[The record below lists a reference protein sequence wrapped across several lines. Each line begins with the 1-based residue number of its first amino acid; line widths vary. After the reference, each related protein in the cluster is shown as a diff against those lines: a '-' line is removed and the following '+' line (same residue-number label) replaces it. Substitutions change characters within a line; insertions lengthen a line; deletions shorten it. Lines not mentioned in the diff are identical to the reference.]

1 MLNLIMT
8 LIYIYLFTGF
18 CCALIFT
25 ACLKYCNEYEVKDM
39 INNSGLDYKET
50 MELFKKANE
59 TYKKR
64 PYTFFTICVLVS
76 LPCLLKVAID
86 EFKGKKNK

>member
-1 MLNLIMT
+1 MINLLMA

-25 ACLKYCNEYEVKDM
+25 ACLKYCNDYEVKDM
-39 INNSGLDYKET
+39 IKNAGLDNKET
-50 MELFKKANE
+50 QELFKRANDTYNKA
-59 TYKKR
+59 
-64 PYTFFTICVLVS
+64 PYTFFTVCVFVS

-86 EFKGKKNK
+86 EMKGKKNK

>member
-1 MLNLIMT
+1 MIDLIMA

-25 ACLKYCNEYEVKDM
+25 ACLKYCNDYEVKDM
-39 INNSGLDYKET
+39 IENAGLDNKET
-50 MELFKKANE
+50 QELFKKANE
-59 TYKKR
+59 RYNKS

-86 EFKGKKNK
+86 EMKGKKNK